1 MVPSRYETFGIAAAE
16 AMMAGC
22 PVVVAGAGALTE
34 LVQDGRNGLVA
45 KPGDAD
51 DLAEKVLGLLNNP
64 GRAVELGRQAAID
77 AEHRFAPPVIAR
89 QTLEFY
95 RSVLKK

>member
-1 MVPSRYETFGIAAAE
+1 
-16 AMMAGC
+16 MAGC
-22 PVVVAGAGALTE
+22 PVVVAAAGALTE

-51 DLAEKVLGLLNNP
+51 DLAEKVLRLLKNA
-64 GRAVELGRQAAID
+64 GRAVELGRRAAID
-77 AEHRFAPPVIAR
+77 AEERYAPQVIAR

-95 RSVLKK
+95 RSVLK